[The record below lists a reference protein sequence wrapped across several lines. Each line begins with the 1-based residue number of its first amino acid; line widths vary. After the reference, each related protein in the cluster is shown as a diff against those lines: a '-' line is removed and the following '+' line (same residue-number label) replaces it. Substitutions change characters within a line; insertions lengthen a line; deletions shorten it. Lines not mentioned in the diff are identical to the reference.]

1 MRVGDVARKVVVGAL
16 LVAIL
21 VVVSA
26 FPIYWMLASSLSK
39 SSQFAWPPQLV
50 PRELGFDSY
59 VQALRNWPMLRWTMN
74 TLFVTLG
81 ATLLSLLVSIPAGLS
96 VSRFRTR
103 INRAFGGFV
112 LVTQMIP
119 ATLLVVPM
127 FIIFS
132 RMGLLDTLWGL
143 LLADTAFSVPLAVW
157 MLKGFVDSIPVD
169 LEEAAMVDGCSRVGA
184 FARVTIP
191 LAVPGIA
198 AVAVFCFLV
207 TWGEFFFART
217 LISSDDNWV
226 LSVGLNSFQGQYVTH
241 WSSMLAAA
249 VMFAVPPLVFF
260 AFMQRRLV
268 GGLTGGAVK
277 G

>member
-1 MRVGDVARKVVVGAL
+1 MRGTLVGRIAARTVLVVV
-16 LVAIL
+16 L

-26 FPIYWMLASSLSK
+26 FPIYWMLASSLSA
-39 SSQFAWPPQLV
+39 SSQFAWPPRFL
-50 PRELGFDSY
+50 PRPLDFDSY
-59 VQALRNWPMLRWTMN
+59 REALRNWPLGRWVVN
-74 TLFVTLG
+74 TVVVTVG
-81 ATLLSLLVSIPAGLS
+81 ATALSLLVSIPAGLS

-157 MLKGFVDSIPVD
+157 MIKGFVDGIPVD
-169 LEEAAMVDGCSRVGA
+169 LEEAAMVDGCSRLGA
-184 FARVTIP
+184 FARVTVP

-249 VMFAVPPLVFF
+249 VLFAVPPLVFF
-260 AFMQRRLV
+260 ALMQRRLV

>member
-1 MRVGDVARKVVVGAL
+1 MRLATALRRLAVALG

-26 FPIYWMLASSLSK
+26 FPIYWMLVSSLGK
-39 SSQFAWPPQLV
+39 GSQFSWPPHLLPQQLGV
-50 PRELGFDSY
+50 ESY
-59 VQALRNWPMLRWTMN
+59 LRAVRDWPLLHWTLN
-74 TLFVTLG
+74 TLFVTVG
-81 ATLLSLLVSIPAGLS
+81 ATVLSLLVSIPAGLS

-127 FIIFS
+127 FIIFA
-132 RMGLLDTLWGL
+132 RTGLLDTLWGL

-157 MLKGFVDSIPVD
+157 MIKGFIDSIPVD
-169 LEEAAMVDGCSRVGA
+169 LEEAAMVDGCSRPRA
-184 FARVTIP
+184 FVHITVP
-191 LAVPGIA
+191 LAVPGIV

-217 LISSDDNWV
+217 LVSSDDNWV

-249 VMFAVPPLVFF
+249 VLFAVPPLVFF
-260 AFMQRRLV
+260 ALMQRRLV

>member
-1 MRVGDVARKVVVGAL
+1 MRNVLRRVVVAL
-16 LVAIL
+16 ALVVIL

-26 FPIYWMLASSLSK
+26 FPIYWMVVSSLGTG
-39 SSQFAWPPQLV
+39 SQFSWPPHLLPQHISL
-50 PRELGFDSY
+50 DSY
-59 VQALRNWPMLRWTMN
+59 ARAVRDWPLLRWTLN
-74 TLFVTLG
+74 TLFVTVG

-127 FIIFS
+127 FIIFA
-132 RMGLLDTLWGL
+132 RIGLLDTLWGL

-157 MLKGFVDSIPVD
+157 MIKGFIDGIPVD
-169 LEEAAMVDGCSRVGA
+169 LEEAAMVDGCSRARA
-184 FARVTIP
+184 FLHITVP
-191 LAVPGIA
+191 LAVPGIV

-249 VMFAVPPLVFF
+249 VLFAVPPLVFF
-260 AFMQRRLV
+260 ALMQRRLV

>member
-1 MRVGDVARKVVVGAL
+1 MAGRIAARAVLVVV
-16 LVAIL
+16 L

-26 FPIYWMLASSLSK
+26 FPIYWMLASSLSAG
-39 SSQFAWPPQLV
+39 SQFAWPPRFFPHPLNV
-50 PRELGFDSY
+50 DSY
-59 VQALRNWPMLRWTMN
+59 REALRTWPLARWVLN
-74 TLFVTLG
+74 TLAVTIG
-81 ATLLSLLVSIPAGLS
+81 ATVLSLLVSIPAGLS

-132 RMGLLDTLWGL
+132 RIGLLDTLWGL

-157 MLKGFVDSIPVD
+157 MIKGFVDGIPVD
-169 LEEAAMVDGCSRVGA
+169 LEEAAMVDGCSRLAA
-184 FARVTIP
+184 FARVTVP

-249 VMFAVPPLVFF
+249 VLFAVPPLVFF
-260 AFMQRRLV
+260 ALMQRRLV

>member
-1 MRVGDVARKVVVGAL
+1 MRGAL
-16 LVAIL
+16 AGKIAALAVLLVVL

-26 FPIYWMLASSLSK
+26 FPIYWMLASSLSA
-39 SSQFAWPPQLV
+39 SSQFAWPPRFFPHPLD
-50 PRELGFDSY
+50 LDSY
-59 VQALRNWPMLRWTMN
+59 REALRNWPLGRWVLN
-74 TLFVTLG
+74 TLVVTVG
-81 ATLLSLLVSIPAGLS
+81 ATVLSLLVSIPAGLS

-157 MLKGFVDSIPVD
+157 MIKGFVDGIPVD
-169 LEEAAMVDGCSRVGA
+169 LEEAAMVDGCSRLGSY
-184 FARVTIP
+184 ARVTVP

-249 VMFAVPPLVFF
+249 VLFAVPPLVFF
-260 AFMQRRLV
+260 ALMQRRLV